1 MSRLVHFF
9 DKKIYVERA
18 NTVEHEEVKKE
29 IAKKLS
35 KSEKKF
41 IQDIEYGIAASGS
54 CLISDIS
61 RSLNEDI
68 KLKNTIERLC
78 DNLNSFDDTETLYN
92 NYIEEIGDI
101 YGKEPV
107 VLFDDSDISKVY
119 GKKFED
125 LDDVIDA
132 SSQDKKVTK
141 GYHVCEATILT
152 EKENQLI
159 SVYSQ
164 IYSCKSKDFKSMNDY
179 TFKSIEAAKKVLN
192 RKFIGVFDRGYDD
205 NKIIDYMDDNY
216 FVIRMNDRRVFLF
229 KGKKKNVYE
238 EAKKRK
244 GKIRMTLWFDDNEE
258 YEVYISHTK
267 VTLPHNGKDYELV
280 FCYGL
285 SEERPLILLTN
296 RKIHSKD
303 DVIKVVRLYF
313 SRWRIEEYF
322 RAKKQEYKFE
332 NIRLRTLKG
341 INNLNLFLT
350 IHLGHINKLAEEIN
364 RKLLSIKIIEA
375 SKSIRNKVI
384 IWMSQFARGIK
395 KILSYAHTGIK
406 EWQKI
411 EIRDKYKQL
420 ALKI

>member
-1 MSRLVHFF
+1 MNNFTT
-9 DKKIYVERA
+9 
-18 NTVEHEEVKKE
+18 NTYEMKREILNFSEK

-92 NYIEEIGDI
+92 NYIEKIGDI

-152 EKENQLI
+152 EKEKQLI

-179 TFKSIEAAKKVLN
+179 TFKSIETAKKVIN
-192 RKFIGVFDRGYDD
+192 RKFTGVFDRGYDD

>member
-1 MSRLVHFF
+1 MNKFTT
-9 DKKIYVERA
+9 
-18 NTVEHEEVKKE
+18 NTYEMKREILNFSEK

-78 DNLNSFDDTETLYN
+78 DNLNSFDDAETLYN

-125 LDDVIDA
+125 LDDVMDA

-152 EKENQLI
+152 EKEKQLI

-179 TFKSIEAAKKVLN
+179 TFKSIETAKKVLN

-216 FVIRMNDRRVFLF
+216 FIIRMNDRRNFLF
-229 KGKKKNVYE
+229 KGKKKNAYE

>member
-1 MSRLVHFF
+1 MLFRS
-9 DKKIYVERA
+9 
-18 NTVEHEEVKKE
+18 
-29 IAKKLS
+29 
-35 KSEKKF
+35 
-41 IQDIEYGIAASGS
+41 SGS
-54 CLISDIS
+54 CIISDIS

>member
-1 MSRLVHFF
+1 MNNFTT
-9 DKKIYVERA
+9 
-18 NTVEHEEVKKE
+18 NTYEMKREILNFSEK

-78 DNLNSFDDTETLYN
+78 DNLNSFDDVETLYN

-152 EKENQLI
+152 EKEKQLI

-216 FVIRMNDRRVFLF
+216 FIIRMNDRRNFLF
-229 KGKKKNVYE
+229 KGKKKNAYE
-238 EAKKRK
+238 EAQKRK
-244 GKIRMTLWFDDNEE
+244 GKVRMTLWFDDNEE

-322 RAKKQEYKFE
+322 REKKQEYEFE

>member
-1 MSRLVHFF
+1 MNNFTT
-9 DKKIYVERA
+9 
-18 NTVEHEEVKKE
+18 NTYEMKREILNFSEK

-152 EKENQLI
+152 EKEKQLI

-179 TFKSIEAAKKVLN
+179 TFKSIETAKKVIN
-192 RKFIGVFDRGYDD
+192 RKFTGVFDRGYDD

-216 FVIRMNDRRVFLF
+216 FIIRMNDRRNFLF
-229 KGKKKNVYE
+229 KGKKKNAYE

-244 GKIRMTLWFDDNEE
+244 GKVRMTLWFDDNEE

>member
-1 MSRLVHFF
+1 MNNFTT
-9 DKKIYVERA
+9 
-18 NTVEHEEVKKE
+18 NTYEMKREILNFSEK

-92 NYIEEIGDI
+92 TYIEEIGDI

-244 GKIRMTLWFDDNEE
+244 GKIRMTLWIDDNEE

>member
-1 MSRLVHFF
+1 MNNFTT
-9 DKKIYVERA
+9 
-18 NTVEHEEVKKE
+18 NTYEMKREILNFSEK

-92 NYIEEIGDI
+92 NYIEKIGDI

-229 KGKKKNVYE
+229 KGKKKKKKNVYE

>member
-1 MSRLVHFF
+1 MNNFTT
-9 DKKIYVERA
+9 
-18 NTVEHEEVKKE
+18 NTYEMKREILNFSEK

-244 GKIRMTLWFDDNEE
+244 GKIRMTIWFDDNEE

>member
-1 MSRLVHFF
+1 MNNFTT
-9 DKKIYVERA
+9 
-18 NTVEHEEVKKE
+18 NTYEMKREILNFSEK

-61 RSLNEDI
+61 RSLNENI

-78 DNLNSFDDTETLYN
+78 DNLNSFDDAETLYN

-125 LDDVIDA
+125 LDDVMDA

-179 TFKSIEAAKKVLN
+179 TFKSIETAKKVLN

-216 FVIRMNDRRVFLF
+216 FIIRMNDRRNFLF
-229 KGKKKNVYE
+229 KGKKKNAYQ

>member
-1 MSRLVHFF
+1 MNNFTT
-9 DKKIYVERA
+9 
-18 NTVEHEEVKKE
+18 NTYEMKREILNFSEK

-132 SSQDKKVTK
+132 SNQDKKVTK

-152 EKENQLI
+152 EKEKQLI

>member
-1 MSRLVHFF
+1 MNNFTTNTYEMKREILNFS
-9 DKKIYVERA
+9 KKVSEGVNKATTKFVMDMQYGL
-18 NTVEHEEVKKE
+18 
-29 IAKKLS
+29 AK
-35 KSEKKF
+35 
-41 IQDIEYGIAASGS
+41 GGS
-54 CLISDIS
+54 CLISNIA
-61 RSLNEDI
+61 RSLDENI
-68 KLKNTIERLC
+68 KLNYTIDRLC

-179 TFKSIEAAKKVLN
+179 TFKSIEAAKKVIN
-192 RKFIGVFDRGYDD
+192 RKFTGVFDRGYDD

>member
-1 MSRLVHFF
+1 MNNFTT
-9 DKKIYVERA
+9 
-18 NTVEHEEVKKE
+18 NTYEMKRDIINFSEK

-125 LDDVIDA
+125 LDDVMDA

-152 EKENQLI
+152 EKEKQLI

-179 TFKSIEAAKKVLN
+179 TFKSIETAKKVLN

-216 FVIRMNDRRVFLF
+216 FIIRMNDRRVFLF

>member
-1 MSRLVHFF
+1 MNNFTT
-9 DKKIYVERA
+9 
-18 NTVEHEEVKKE
+18 NTYEMKREILNFSEK

-92 NYIEEIGDI
+92 NYIEKIGDI

-152 EKENQLI
+152 EKEKQLI

-216 FVIRMNDRRVFLF
+216 FVIRMNDRRNFLF
-229 KGKKKNVYE
+229 KGKKKNAYE
-238 EAKKRK
+238 EAQKRK
-244 GKIRMTLWFDDNEE
+244 GKVRMTLWFDDNEE

>member
-1 MSRLVHFF
+1 MNNFTT
-9 DKKIYVERA
+9 
-18 NTVEHEEVKKE
+18 NTYEMKREILNFSEK

-216 FVIRMNDRRVFLF
+216 FVIRMNDRRNFLF
-229 KGKKKNVYE
+229 KGKKKNAYE

-244 GKIRMTLWFDDNEE
+244 GKVRMTLWFDDNEE

>member
-1 MSRLVHFF
+1 MNNFTT
-9 DKKIYVERA
+9 
-18 NTVEHEEVKKE
+18 NTYEMKREILNFSEK

-216 FVIRMNDRRVFLF
+216 FIIRMNDRRNFLF
-229 KGKKKNVYE
+229 KGKKKNAYE

-244 GKIRMTLWFDDNEE
+244 GKVRMTLWFDDNEE

>member
-1 MSRLVHFF
+1 MNNFTT
-9 DKKIYVERA
+9 
-18 NTVEHEEVKKE
+18 NTYEMKREILNFSEK

-341 INNLNLFLT
+341 INNLNLLLT

>member
-1 MSRLVHFF
+1 MNNFTT
-9 DKKIYVERA
+9 
-18 NTVEHEEVKKE
+18 NTYEMKREILNFSEK

-125 LDDVIDA
+125 LDDVMDA

-152 EKENQLI
+152 EKEKQLI

-216 FVIRMNDRRVFLF
+216 FIIRMNDRRNFLF
-229 KGKKKNVYE
+229 KGKKKNAYE

-244 GKIRMTLWFDDNEE
+244 GKVRMTLWFDDNEE

>member
-1 MSRLVHFF
+1 MNNFTT
-9 DKKIYVERA
+9 
-18 NTVEHEEVKKE
+18 NTYEMKREILNFSEK

-384 IWMSQFARGIK
+384 IWMRQLARGIK

>member
-1 MSRLVHFF
+1 MNNFTTNTYEIKR
-9 DKKIYVERA
+9 KILNFSE
-18 NTVEHEEVKKE
+18 K

>member
-1 MSRLVHFF
+1 MNNFTT
-9 DKKIYVERA
+9 
-18 NTVEHEEVKKE
+18 NTYEMKREILNFSEK

-119 GKKFED
+119 GKNFED

-229 KGKKKNVYE
+229 KGKKKNAYE

-244 GKIRMTLWFDDNEE
+244 GKVRMTLWFDDNEE

>member
-1 MSRLVHFF
+1 MNNFTT
-9 DKKIYVERA
+9 
-18 NTVEHEEVKKE
+18 NTYEMKREILNFSEK

-78 DNLNSFDDTETLYN
+78 DNSNSFDDTETLYN

-125 LDDVIDA
+125 LDDVMDA

-152 EKENQLI
+152 EKEKQLI

-179 TFKSIEAAKKVLN
+179 TFKSIETAKKVLN

-216 FVIRMNDRRVFLF
+216 FIIRMNDRRNFLF
-229 KGKKKNVYE
+229 KGKKKNAYE

-244 GKIRMTLWFDDNEE
+244 GKVRMTLWFDDNEE

>member
-1 MSRLVHFF
+1 MNNFTT
-9 DKKIYVERA
+9 
-18 NTVEHEEVKKE
+18 NTYEMKREILNFSEK

-78 DNLNSFDDTETLYN
+78 DNLNSFDDAETLYN

-125 LDDVIDA
+125 LDDVMDA

-141 GYHVCEATILT
+141 VYHVCEATILT
-152 EKENQLI
+152 EKEKQLI

-179 TFKSIEAAKKVLN
+179 TFKSIETAKKVLN

-216 FVIRMNDRRVFLF
+216 FIIRMNDRRNFLF
-229 KGKKKNVYE
+229 KGKKKNAYE

-244 GKIRMTLWFDDNEE
+244 GKVRMTLWFDDNEE